1 MWAWKIKRNGKQK
14 NWHLVT
20 AKLLYNNVYSKKK
33 YGKWIRISFSF
44 LVFEKSGDYVF
55 GFHQCFIFWLKNYW
69 IFFMSSGM
77 PVREENK
84 TFMKVKNRKR
94 HNCEM
99 NDCRN
104 ATTHQFSQF
113 VVVVVV
119 AIFPSLPKCEMS
131 SENIWLTGPTLNNI
145 RK

>member
-1 MWAWKIKRNGKQK
+1 MHTHTQCCGMLLLFSVFTFFFRF
-14 NWHLVT
+14 
-20 AKLLYNNVYSKKK
+20 LLYIIFMLPRFMKPPFF
-33 YGKWIRISFSF
+33 SFSF

-104 ATTHQFSQF
+104 ATTHQFSQLLLLLLLLF
-113 VVVVVV
+113 FHLYRNVKCRQK
-119 AIFPSLPKCEMS
+119 IFGLLDPH
-131 SENIWLTGPTLNNI
+131 
-145 RK
+145 